1 MAEWSK
7 AHDSKSCEV
16 KSLRGFES
24 HSLRRTFRSLFFT
37 SFVWRDDREAEGA
50 RLEIVCTARYLG
62 FESLSLRQT
71 GGLSCLGL
79 VTLYTCFTLAYARC
93 GVTTIKEAKSIE
105 VYSTESRT
113 PRRNLEAR
121 L

>member
-1 MAEWSK
+1 MAERSK

-24 HSLRRTFRSLFFT
+24 HSLRKVLIKAAVFLIFF
-37 SFVWRDDREAEGA
+37 WRDDREAEGA

-71 GGLSCLGL
+71 GGLELFGPCNTLNVFHTCLRPMWRYNYKRGQ
-79 VTLYTCFTLAYARC
+79 VDRGIFY
-93 GVTTIKEAKSIE
+93 
-105 VYSTESRT
+105 RT
-113 PRRNLEAR
+113 
-121 L
+121 